1 MSFDRKANGFVLRK
15 EKDYIQ
21 YPLINHNGEEY
32 EKDYVYITASFCCTA
47 EINTTLQINYT
58 VIIFFK
64 KLRKEPKREY
74 KQKIDRI
81 CSGFFSGLA

>member
-32 EKDYVYITASFCCTA
+32 EKKNIYVYMY
-47 EINTTLQINYT
+47 N
-58 VIIFFK
+58 
-64 KLRKEPKREY
+64 
-74 KQKIDRI
+74 
-81 CSGFFSGLA
+81 